1 MKNVRILMLVVT
13 VLALAALAC
22 SIGGGG
28 GQPSD
33 TGAVTPASSE
43 GGGGEVSASPTKE
56 MATPASSEGGGGE
69 VSTPPPTKEM
79 ATSAPTPAENDL
91 TLSTL
96 TDGLAMLKSY
106 KSTFVVKFV
115 GKDGQGQP
123 VDGSFETREEFTQEP
138 RAQRIAV
145 TSMGFSQEQ
154 ADQSG
159 AFEMITIGD
168 TSYMVMQ
175 DQDGKRSCISTSS
188 DEATQ
193 PEQGLFSPATLGG
206 VSGAKYVKTDTV
218 NGIKTKHYAWK
229 EGGLV
234 GLGFTSAK
242 GDVWVAVDG
251 NYVVKYTA
259 EATGKDMLFG
269 STAEEG
275 TITVE
280 YNLTEVNGSFQIEP
294 PADCEAP
301 ATDIAIM
308 ADAKDKSTFGE
319 MVSYTSAS
327 AFADVVEFYKTEMP
341 NNGWQPSGEPTE
353 MEGLAMLEFAKDSR
367 KAQVM
372 ISYDTDK
379 QTTDVVI
386 TTSQE

>member
-22 SIGGGG
+22 SIGGG
-28 GQPSD
+28 QPSD
-33 TGAVTPASSE
+33 EGAAIPTSSE
-43 GGGGEVSASPTKE
+43 GGGGEVSASPTQ
-56 MATPASSEGGGGE
+56 
-69 VSTPPPTKEM
+69 EM
-79 ATSAPTPAENDL
+79 ATSAPAPAENDL

-96 TDGLAMLKSY
+96 TEGLATLKSY
-106 KSTFVVKFV
+106 KSTFTIKFV
-115 GKDGQGQP
+115 GKDQQGQP
-123 VDGSFETREEFTQEP
+123 VNESWEMREEFIQEP

-145 TSMGFSQEQ
+145 TSIGLSEEQ
-154 ADQSG
+154 AAQSG
-159 AFEMITIGD
+159 TFEMITIGD

-206 VSGAKYVKTDTV
+206 ISGAKYANTETA
-218 NGIKTKHYAWK
+218 NGVEAKHYVWK

-234 GLGFTSAK
+234 GLGFASAK

-251 NYVVKYTA
+251 DYVVKYTA

-301 ATDIAIM
+301 STDIPIM

-327 AFADVVEFYKTEMP
+327 ALADVVEFYKREMP

-353 MEGLAMLEFAKDSR
+353 MEGLAMLEFAKDNR

-372 ISYDTDK
+372 ISSDTDK
-379 QTTDVVI
+379 QITDVVI

>member
-33 TGAVTPASSE
+33 KGAATPTSSE
-43 GGGGEVSASPTKE
+43 GGGGEISTSPPKE
-56 MATPASSEGGGGE
+56 T
-69 VSTPPPTKEM
+69 

-96 TDGLAMLKSY
+96 TEGLAMLKSY

-123 VDGSFETREEFTQEP
+123 VNESWEMREEFIQEP
-138 RAQRIAV
+138 RAQRIAF
-145 TSMGFSQEQ
+145 TSIGLSEEQ
-154 ADQSG
+154 AAQSG

-175 DQDGKRSCISTSS
+175 DNDGKRSCISMSS

-218 NGIKTKHYAWK
+218 NGIKAKHYAWE

-251 NYVVKYTA
+251 DYVVKYTA

-301 ATDIAIM
+301 ATDIPIM

-341 NNGWQPSGEPTE
+341 NNGWQSSGEPTE
-353 MEGLAMLEFAKDSR
+353 MEGLAMLEFAKDNR

-372 ISYDTDK
+372 ISHDTDK
-379 QTTDVVI
+379 QITDVVI

>member
-33 TGAVTPASSE
+33 TGA
-43 GGGGEVSASPTKE
+43 
-56 MATPASSEGGGGE
+56 ATPASSEGGGGE
-69 VSTPPPTKEM
+69 VSTSPTKEV
-79 ATSAPTPAENDL
+79 ATSAPTLAENDL

-106 KSTFVVKFV
+106 KSTFTVKFV
-115 GKDGQGQP
+115 GKDGQAQP
-123 VDGSFETREEFTQEP
+123 VDGSLETREEFIQEP

-145 TSMGFSQEQ
+145 TSIGFSEEQ
-154 ADQSG
+154 ADQSDM
-159 AFEMITIGD
+159 FEMITIGD

-175 DQDGKRSCISTSS
+175 DQDGKRSCISMSS
-188 DEATQ
+188 AEDTKPQ
-193 PEQGLFSPATLGG
+193 QGLLSLDMLGG

-301 ATDIAIM
+301 ATDIPVM

-353 MEGLAMLEFAKDSR
+353 MEGLAMLEFAKDNR

-379 QTTDVVI
+379 QITDVVI

>member
-1 MKNVRILMLVVT
+1 MKNVKILMLVVI

-33 TGAVTPASSE
+33 NGAATPAS
-43 GGGGEVSASPTKE
+43 GGGEGGEIGTSPTKE
-56 MATPASSEGGGGE
+56 A
-69 VSTPPPTKEM
+69 
-79 ATSAPTPAENDL
+79 ATSAPAPAEQDL

-96 TDGLAMLKSY
+96 TEGLANLKSY
-106 KSTFVVKFV
+106 KSTFTIKFV
-115 GKDGQGQP
+115 GKDQQGQP
-123 VDGSFETREEFTQEP
+123 VNESWEMREEFTQEP
-138 RAQRIAV
+138 KAQRIAV
-145 TSMGFSQEQ
+145 TSIGLSEEQ
-154 ADQSG
+154 AAQSG

-175 DQDGKRSCISTSS
+175 DNDGKRSCISTSS

-206 VSGAKYVKTDTV
+206 VSGAKYVKTETA
-218 NGIKTKHYAWK
+218 NGIKAKHYVWK

-259 EATGKDMLFG
+259 EATGKGTLFG

-294 PADCEAP
+294 PAECEAP
-301 ATDIAIM
+301 ATDIPIM

-319 MVSYTSAS
+319 MVSYMSAS

-353 MEGLAMLEFAKDSR
+353 MEGLATLDFTKDNR

-379 QTTDVVI
+379 QITSVLI